1 MRVCLRVLAMIIITV
16 PADVLSFQFLAPMSR
31 ARACPRP
38 ALHLVHARRGAGVGG
53 EDGDRGRGKV
63 VVVDERHFPRRYKAA
78 LVQRAQ
84 SFVES
89 FVGSGGAGPDA
100 SLLSASY
107 EYVHGGDVPLLPE
120 QFYGFSLDPF
130 ERSRPVLRFFG
141 RTSNNVCLG
150 CSLTFDADWR
160 ISNFEISQKVE
171 ISHKVGAR
179 QASASPQVSSAE
191 MRQPEELLREE
202 IAALKRQIAQ
212 QKQDS
217 DDEIASLREQFQ
229 RLE

>member
-1 MRVCLRVLAMIIITV
+1 
-16 PADVLSFQFLAPMSR
+16 
-31 ARACPRP
+31 
-38 ALHLVHARRGAGVGG
+38 
-53 EDGDRGRGKV
+53 V

-107 EYVHGGDVPLLPE
+107 EYVHGGDVPS

>member
-1 MRVCLRVLAMIIITV
+1 M
-16 PADVLSFQFLAPMSR
+16 
-31 ARACPRP
+31 
-38 ALHLVHARRGAGVGG
+38 
-53 EDGDRGRGKV
+53 
-63 VVVDERHFPRRYKAA
+63 
-78 LVQRAQ
+78 
-84 SFVES
+84 
-89 FVGSGGAGPDA
+89 
-100 SLLSASY
+100 
-107 EYVHGGDVPLLPE
+107 
-120 QFYGFSLDPF
+120 
-130 ERSRPVLRFFG
+130 LRFFG

-171 ISHKVGAR
+171 ISHMVGAR